1 MFLRA
6 GLGEV
11 LEFGQVADGKEVGR
25 KEEMSATV
33 TTDADRQSNKG
44 NNNGEEQE

>member
-11 LEFGQVADGKEVGR
+11 LEYGQVADGKEVG
-25 KEEMSATV
+25 EEERDVSNV
-33 TTDADRQSNKG
+33 TDADRQSNKG

>member
-11 LEFGQVADGKEVGR
+11 LEYGQVADGKEVG
-25 KEEMSATV
+25 EEERDV
-33 TTDADRQSNKG
+33 SNDY
-44 NNNGEEQE
+44 NGHR